1 MFCVATRTWNGLTRI
16 ARQISVE
23 GEHSVTAS
31 RIGLQGAV
39 NLVCLYHRIHLSE
52 DDLEE
57 KFIKG
62 WGPGGQKVNKS
73 SNCVQ
78 LLHKPT
84 GITIKV
90 RLIFYWWLWQVI
102 LWALVGNIGRHLLIW
117 FTHSLKQNRTFP
129 PLSLAN
135 FESHP
140 KVLCKKKPVF
150 AGIDPVFEVCIHTH
164 GIWTSICSGSSFL
177 IYTIDLLLD
186 GKKLQIAS

>member
-23 GEHSVTAS
+23 GEHFVTAS

-90 RLIFYWWLWQVI
+90 RLIFLLVVVTSYPMSLCGEYW
-102 LWALVGNIGRHLLIW
+102 
-117 FTHSLKQNRTFP
+117 TT
-129 PLSLAN
+129 LA
-135 FESHP
+135 H
-140 KVLCKKKPVF
+140 
-150 AGIDPVFEVCIHTH
+150 
-164 GIWTSICSGSSFL
+164 L
-177 IYTIDLLLD
+177 IYSFI
-186 GKKLQIAS
+186 KAE